1 MLVLDATNLRRNLAF
16 AREALDTGLPAVAAV
31 NMVDLAERQGLEID
45 FEKLEGELGCPVI
58 PTGARSGIGIDR
70 IRKAACEELGCSS
83 AAGAEAA
90 AQARDHVDSSPSRST
105 AEISAWADRVY
116 DACVTENRAAQ
127 SAAEKRDDRIDTVL
141 THPFFGLIAFTAIMT
156 GLFFTIFSLASVPM
170 DIIELMFGTLGGW
183 LGSVLPEGAFRDL
196 MVDGIVGGLAG
207 TLVFLPQICLL
218 FFLISLLEDTG
229 YLARAAFVLDR
240 LMRRFGLP
248 GHSFVPLLSAH
259 ACAIPAIMST
269 RLISDR
275 RERLATVLI
284 APFMSCSA
292 RLPVYVLLVG
302 ILFPDDPLL
311 AGIAFSGCYVL
322 GAVVGL
328 LTAIITRRT
337 ILKGRSPAMVI
348 ELPTYKLPSLR
359 NAVLV
364 TFERAWLFLRK
375 AGTVILG
382 ICIVLWWLSAY
393 PKPQVEDQVEA
404 LQARAVQVEADRP
417 ELAETLR
424 RDAAI
429 LAQAEGVEEPA
440 AEDDDQFDGVA
451 AESVEI
457 SEAGEL
463 ALARE
468 EVRTSFAGYL
478 GRAVEPVFAPLG
490 IDWQLSVG
498 VVTSF
503 AAREVFVST
512 LAIVFAGTEE
522 AESDEVLDRIR
533 NGRRD
538 DGTPVFTMPVAAAM
552 LVFFVLAMQCLPTV
566 AVTARE
572 AGGWKWGALQ
582 LGYMTVVAYVFALI
596 TKVIVAALIGGA

>member
-1 MLVLDATNLRRNLAF
+1 
-16 AREALDTGLPAVAAV
+16 
-31 NMVDLAERQGLEID
+31 
-45 FEKLEGELGCPVI
+45 
-58 PTGARSGIGIDR
+58 
-70 IRKAACEELGCSS
+70 
-83 AAGAEAA
+83 
-90 AQARDHVDSSPSRST
+90 
-105 AEISAWADRVY
+105 
-116 DACVTENRAAQ
+116 
-127 SAAEKRDDRIDTVL
+127 VL
-141 THPFFGLIAFTAIMT
+141 THPVLGLIAFAAIMT

-170 DIIELMFGTLGGW
+170 DIIELMFGTVGGW
-183 LGSVLPEGAFRDL
+183 FGGVLPEGAFRDL
-196 MVDGIVGGLAG
+196 MVDGVIGGLAG

-240 LMRRFGLP
+240 VMRRFGLP

-275 RERLATVLI
+275 RERIATVLI

-328 LTAIITRRT
+328 LTAIVTRRT
-337 ILKGRSPAMVI
+337 ILPGRSPAMVI
-348 ELPTYKLPSLR
+348 ELPTYKVPSLR

-364 TFERAWLFLRK
+364 TFERGWLFLRK

-404 LQARAVQVEADRP
+404 LQARALQVEADRP

-429 LAQAEGVEEPA
+429 LAQAEGVDNA
-440 AEDDDQFDGVA
+440 KIDDEQFDGVDV
-451 AESVEI
+451 ESAEI

-468 EVRTSFAGYL
+468 EVRSSFAGHL
-478 GRAVEPVFAPLG
+478 GRAVEPVFRPLG

-512 LAIVFAGTEE
+512 LAIVFAGTDE
-522 AESDEVLDRIR
+522 AESDAVLDRIR
-533 NGRRD
+533 EGRRD

-582 LGYMTVVAYVFALI
+582 LGYMTVVAYIFALI